1 VGGGYLS
8 ARVARTRR
16 FWAVAPALAL
26 AAFLAARLT
35 AWPPHEDEMLVL
47 TVGRGSFSDL
57 IDTVVHQRGGAP
69 LHFALAWVVEHAG
82 GGLVG
87 IRLLSAI
94 FAVASVPLIA
104 ALTRRLADERAALV
118 ATVLAVSSWVLIY
131 HAIYA
136 RMYSLFLFTSALSYL
151 ALLHAH
157 RDGGLRRWS
166 LWVLATLL
174 VVATH
179 PYGALVLGS
188 QVVHVL
194 LTRRRLGE
202 SLLAFAAVAILG
214 LPFWIIDRVLAG
226 RFDVGV
232 GSGGGQLG
240 RPDRVLE
247 YLAETAGDF
256 SAGEVVLPAVLF
268 LAAVGAWAAWRE
280 RRSEALLALAAVAT
294 PTAAFML
301 TRVGGSA
308 APETRHLIFVLPF
321 FLAFVASGVVR
332 RPTRIAAA
340 LTVVLAAGSIAW
352 AWDKTP
358 SLFRGE
364 PEERVAARESAAE
377 WLAATGRPDD
387 ILLGFEPVFVAGQ
400 NRDPAFSRLIV
411 PRADPR
417 LALRELQEAR
427 TPLGRGVWV
436 FSAWGPTSA
445 DPRLSVP
452 WRLPRP
458 GGAFEARIYGPYL
471 VLRSRSRTVTPERY
485 LQLAAAAMIVG
496 KTLGIADADVNFTT
510 IVRATMLLRRG
521 YEASS
526 SKRSASTISR

>member
-1 VGGGYLS
+1 
-8 ARVARTRR
+8 VARTQR

-26 AAFLAARLT
+26 AAFLAGRLT

-57 IDTVVHQRGGAP
+57 VDTVVHRRGGAP
-69 LHFALAWVVEHAG
+69 LHFVLAWVVEHAG

-118 ATVLAVSSWVLIY
+118 ATVLAVSSWVLLF
-131 HAIYA
+131 HAVYA

-151 ALLHAH
+151 ALLEAE
-157 RDGGLRRWS
+157 RGGGVRRWS

-179 PYGALVLGS
+179 PYGVLVLGS
-188 QVVHVL
+188 QVLYVL
-194 LTRRRLGE
+194 LTRRRVREALI
-202 SLLAFAAVAILG
+202 AFAAIVVLG
-214 LPFWIIDRVLAG
+214 VPFWIIDRVLAG

-232 GSGGGQLG
+232 GGGGARLG
-240 RPDRVLE
+240 RPDRVLW

-256 SAGEVVLPAVLF
+256 SAGPVVLPAVLF
-268 LAAVGAWAAWRE
+268 LFVLGAWAIWRQ
-280 RRSEALLALAAVAT
+280 RRHEALLVVAAVAT
-294 PTAAFML
+294 PAAAFL
-301 TRVGGSA
+301 VARVGASA

-321 FLAFVASGVVR
+321 FLAPVAAGIVR

-340 LTVVLAAGSIAW
+340 LTVVLAAGGVAW

-358 SLFRGE
+358 SLFTGE

-377 WLAATGRPDD
+377 WLTSTGRPDD
-387 ILLGFEPVFVAGQ
+387 ILLGYEPVFVAGQ
-400 NRDPAFSRLIV
+400 DRDPAFSRLIV

-417 LALRELQEAR
+417 LALRELQEER
-427 TPLGRGVWV
+427 PPLGRGVWV
-436 FSAWGPTSA
+436 FSAWGPTSVEQ
-445 DPRLSVP
+445 RLSVP

-458 GGAFEARIYGPYL
+458 GSAFEARVFGPYL
-471 VLRSRSRTVTPERY
+471 VLRSRARTVTPERY

-496 KTLGIADADVNFTT
+496 KTLGIADADVNFIT
-510 IVRATMLLRRG
+510 IVRATTLLRRG

-526 SKRSASTISR
+526 SSRSASTISR

>member
-1 VGGGYLS
+1 
-8 ARVARTRR
+8 
-16 FWAVAPALAL
+16 
-26 AAFLAARLT
+26 
-35 AWPPHEDEMLVL
+35 MLVL

-57 IDTVVHQRGGAP
+57 VDTVIHRRGGAP
-69 LHFALAWVVEHAG
+69 LHFMLAWVVEHAG

-94 FAVASVPLIA
+94 FAVGSLPLIA
-104 ALTRRLADERAALV
+104 ALARRLADERAALV
-118 ATVLAVSSWVLIY
+118 ATVLAASSWVLIY

-151 ALLHAH
+151 ALLNAH
-157 RDGGLRRWS
+157 RDGGPRRWS
-166 LWVLATLL
+166 VWVLATLL

-188 QVVHVL
+188 QLAYVL
-194 LTRRRLGE
+194 VTRRRIREGLT
-202 SLLAFAAVAILG
+202 AFAAVIVLG
-214 LPFWIIDRVLAG
+214 LPFWIIDRTLAG

-232 GSGGGQLG
+232 GGGGSQLG

-268 LAAVGAWAAWRE
+268 LVAVGAWAAWRE
-280 RRSEALLALAAVAT
+280 RRSEALLAVVAVAT
-294 PTAAFML
+294 PTGAFLL
-301 TRVGGSA
+301 THVGGSA

-321 FLAFVASGVVR
+321 FLALLASGIVR
-332 RPTRIAAA
+332 RPSRIAAA
-340 LTVVLAAGSIAW
+340 LTVVLAVGGVAW
-352 AWDKTP
+352 AWHKTP

-364 PEERVAARESAAE
+364 PAERVAARESAAV
-377 WLAATGRPDD
+377 WLTSTGRPDD
-387 ILLGFEPVFVAGQ
+387 VLLGYEPIFVAGQ
-400 NRDPAFSRLIV
+400 NLDPAFSRLIV

-417 LALRELQEAR
+417 LAIRELQEAR
-427 TPLGRGVWV
+427 RLGRGVWV
-436 FSAWGPTSA
+436 FSAWGPTSS
-445 DPRLSVP
+445 DPRLSIA

-458 GGAFEARIYGPYL
+458 DGAFEARVFGPYL
-471 VLRSRSRTVTPERY
+471 VLRSHARAVTPERY

-510 IVRATMLLRRG
+510 IVRATNLLRGG

-526 SKRSASTISR
+526 SPPSSASTISS

>member
-1 VGGGYLS
+1 
-8 ARVARTRR
+8 VARTQR

-26 AAFLAARLT
+26 AAFLAGRLT

-47 TVGRGSFSDL
+47 TVGRGSFTDL
-57 IDTVVHQRGGAP
+57 VDTVVHRRGGAP
-69 LHFALAWVVEHAG
+69 LHFVLAWVVEHAG

-87 IRLLSAI
+87 LRLLSAI
-94 FAVASVPLIA
+94 FAIASIPLIA

-131 HAIYA
+131 HAVYA

-188 QVVHVL
+188 QVVYVL
-194 LTRRRLGE
+194 TTRRRLREG
-202 SLLAFAAVAILG
+202 LLAFAAVAVLG

-256 SAGEVVLPAVLF
+256 SAGEVVLPAVLL

-280 RRSEALLALAAVAT
+280 RRSEGLLALAAVVT

-321 FLAFVASGVVR
+321 FLALVASGIVR

-340 LTVVLAAGSIAW
+340 LTVVLAAGGIAW

-377 WLAATGRPDD
+377 WLTSTGSPDD
-387 ILLGFEPVFVAGQ
+387 VLLGYEPVFVAGQ

-417 LALRELQEAR
+417 LALRELQEAG
-427 TPLGRGVWV
+427 PLGRGVWV

-445 DPRLSVP
+445 DPRLSVA

-458 GGAFEARIYGPYL
+458 GSAFEARIFGPYL
-471 VLRSRSRTVTPERY
+471 VLRSRAPTVTPQRY
-485 LQLAAAAMIVG
+485 LRLAASAMIVG

-510 IVRATMLLRRG
+510 IVRATTLLGRG
-521 YEASS
+521 YGASS
-526 SKRSASTISR
+526 SSASAATISR